1 MRRGWVSLLATVLV
15 VGMFVSMVLVGT
27 AGAYKPRNATL
38 KGSVE
43 VPGPGDPN
51 GSGHARLKVYP
62 AKGKICYRVAWS
74 RIQNPAAGHIHK
86 GPAGVAGPVKVTL
99 FDKVISANDYYS
111 ACAKGL
117 ANKLVRKI
125 KEHPKRFYVN
135 LHNETYPDGAIRGQ
149 VHRPA

>member
-1 MRRGWVSLLATVLV
+1 MRRGFVSLLATVLV

-27 AGAYKPRNATL
+27 AGAYTPRNATL
-38 KGSVE
+38 SGDVE

-51 GSGHARLKVYP
+51 GSGHARVKLYP

-99 FDKVISANDYYS
+99 FDGLVKNNDYYS

-117 ANKLVRKI
+117 AKRLVRAI
-125 KEHPKRFYVN
+125 KEHPKKWYVN

-149 VHRPA
+149 LHRPA

>member
-1 MRRGWVSLLATVLV
+1 MRRGLVSLLATVLV
-15 VGMFVSMVLVGT
+15 AGLFVSMVLVGT
-27 AGAYKPRNATL
+27 AGAYTPRNATL
-38 KGSVE
+38 SGDVE

-51 GSGHARLKVYP
+51 GSGRARLKLYP

-99 FDKVISANDYYS
+99 FDKVISNYDYYS

-117 ANKLVRKI
+117 AKWLVRAI
-125 KEHPKRFYVN
+125 KERPSKWYIN
-135 LHNETYPDGAIRGQ
+135 LHNEKYPDGAIRGQ
-149 VHRPA
+149 LHRPA

>member
-15 VGMFVSMVLVGT
+15 VGMFVSTVLVGT
-27 AGAYKPRNATL
+27 AGAYTPRNATL
-38 KGSVE
+38 KGAVE

-74 RIQNPAAGHIHK
+74 RIQDPAAGHIHK

-99 FDKVISANDYYS
+99 FDKVISNNDYYS
-111 ACAKGL
+111 ACSKGL
-117 ANKLVRKI
+117 GHKLLRAI
-125 KEHPKRFYVN
+125 KEHPKKWYVN
-135 LHNETYPDGAIRGQ
+135 LHNDAYPEGAIRGQ
-149 VHRPA
+149 LHRPA

>member
-1 MRRGWVSLLATVLV
+1 MRRGLVSLLATVLV
-15 VGMFVSMVLVGT
+15 AGMFVSMVLVGT
-27 AGAYKPRNATL
+27 AAAYTPRNATL
-38 KGSVE
+38 SGDVE

-51 GSGHARLKVYP
+51 GSGHARLKLYP

-99 FDKVISANDYYS
+99 FDKVISNNDYYS

-117 ANKLVRKI
+117 GHKLLRNI

-135 LHNETYPDGAIRGQ
+135 LHNESYPEGAIRGQ
-149 VHRPA
+149 LHRPA